1 MKTSATSSTSAWS
14 DRAFIA
20 VDPYTGTYHDGKTSR
35 GHSAVLRV
43 LPGHLEISF
52 AGEAGDP
59 VTVTWQKESIAA
71 WEQKRDGRT
80 VVTYGTFPFQYVEVT
95 DPAFRDTLH
104 SAWPGAPFLK
114 TGYLSRLSVPAMFA
128 YGAGFVALVSAIYF
142 LLIPFLV
149 DGFARRLPHERER
162 ELGDLI
168 RNRLLDEFE
177 VDTPA
182 TLGLNRFFG
191 EMRLHPRHPVIVTV
205 VRGRELNAFAI
216 PGGYLFVFD
225 TLLHAMDRPEQMAGL
240 LAHEYAHIEL
250 KHSVRAMA
258 RALSG
263 YLFLSVLLGDVSG
276 VTAVLVQN
284 AESLK
289 SLQYSRKLEEEADRY
304 GMELMARA
312 GIDPQ
317 GMPDL
322 LRKLETFRDD
332 APLEMISSH
341 PLLKHRIDYLE
352 TTLGTFPP
360 RTYRVDLDSLWNDLK
375 SK

>member
-1 MKTSATSSTSAWS
+1 MDS
-14 DRAFIA
+14 F
-20 VDPYTGTYHDGKTSR
+20 TGIYHDGKTSR
-35 GHSAVLRV
+35 GHAAVLRV
-43 LPGHLEISF
+43 LPGRLEISF
-52 AGEAGDP
+52 AGGTGEP
-59 VTVTWQKESIAA
+59 VAVTWEKEGIAA
-71 WEQKRDGRT
+71 WEPKRDGRT
-80 VVTYGTFPFQYVEVT
+80 VVRYGTFPFQYVEVAS
-95 DPAFRDTLH
+95 PAFRDALR
-104 SAWPGAPFLK
+104 SAWPDAPFLK

-128 YGAGFVALVSAIYF
+128 YGVGFVALVSAIYF

-149 DGFARRLPHERER
+149 DSFARHLPYEREQ

-182 TLGLNRFFG
+182 TQGLNRFFG
-191 EMRLHPRHPVIVTV
+191 EMRFHPRHPVTITV

-225 TLLHAMDRPEQMAGL
+225 TLIHAIDRPGQMAGL

-250 KHSVRAMA
+250 RHSVRAMA

-289 SLQYSRKLEEEADRY
+289 SLQYSRKLEEEADRH

-312 GIDPQ
+312 GIDPH

-322 LRKLETFRDD
+322 LDKLESFRDD

-352 TTLGTFPP
+352 TTLGTYPP
-360 RTYRVDLDSLWNDLK
+360 RTYRVDLDSLWFDLK